1 MRWRVL
7 KKLKEKE
14 GQKRRE
20 EIIKSLFLN
29 RGLKTKKQQEEFLGP
44 KDPYLLTPQ
53 EVGISPVQLIKA
65 LKIIKKAI
73 KNKEKIIVYGDYDT
87 DGVSAT
93 AVLWETLNKLKAQ
106 VMPFIPKREEG
117 YGLKVDRIER
127 MAKENVSLIITVDQ
141 GIVHSKQVAYA
152 KKLGVDVIITDH
164 HQPGKVKPKAVAI
177 IHTTLLAGVG
187 VAWFLA
193 NWLSKHFQGGQ
204 KHLGSGVGLDLATIG
219 TVTDMVPLVGPNRS
233 LVKFGLEAV
242 RKTKR
247 PGLLALFQFAGI
259 AKEKIGTYEIGYI
272 IGPRINA
279 SGRMDDPMEALRLV
293 CTQDGTRAVG
303 LAQKIDQQNRERQEL
318 TKQTIIHARDL
329 WLKEDGK
336 SALIFIYHQSY
347 DHGVIGLVASK
358 LKDEFNRPAV
368 VLAPRE
374 DYWVA
379 SARSIDEFSMIEAIR
394 EFADLLGEH
403 GGHRLAAGFSVSQEK
418 LEAIKKGL
426 IERAKKGL
434 GKAKLVP
441 TLEIEAEIKLAD
453 LNLSLYPEIEKFAPF
468 GIGNPQPIFTTHQV
482 QVNDVRLMGKE
493 KQHLKL
499 VISDQLP
506 VARFEAIGFGMG
518 ENYSQLFPGEPV
530 DIAYELILNQ
540 WNGQKK
546 LELRLRDLK
555 INKTGD

>member
-7 KKLKEKE
+7 KTLKEKE
-14 GQKRRE
+14 AQKRRE

-29 RGLKTKKQQEEFLGP
+29 RGLKTKKQQKEFLNP
-44 KDPYLLTPQ
+44 RDPYQLTPQ

-65 LKIIKKAI
+65 LKRIKKAI
-73 KNKEKIIVYGDYDT
+73 KNKELIIVYGDYDT

-93 AVLWETLNKLKAQ
+93 AILWETLNKFGAEA
-106 VMPFIPKREEG
+106 MPYIPKREEG
-117 YGLKVDRIER
+117 YGLKIDRIDQ
-127 MAKENVSLIITVDQ
+127 MAKEGVKLIITVDQ
-141 GIVHSKQVAYA
+141 GIVHSRQIAHA
-152 KKLGVDVIITDH
+152 KKIGIEVIITDH
-164 HQPGKVKPKAVAI
+164 HQKGAKLPPAVAI
-177 IHTTLLAGVG
+177 VHTTQLAGVG

-193 NWLSKHFQGGQ
+193 HYLTQ
-204 KHLGSGVGLDLATIG
+204 KIKPKISRPDLDLVTIG

-259 AKEKIGTYEIGYI
+259 EKEKISTYEIGYI

-279 SGRMDDPMEALRLV
+279 SGRMDDAMEALRLV
-293 CTQDGTRAVG
+293 CTQDEARAVS

-374 DYWVA
+374 DFWVA
-379 SARSIDEFSMIEAIR
+379 SARSIDEFSMIEAIC
-394 EFADLLGEH
+394 ELADLLGEH
-403 GGHRLAAGFSVSQEK
+403 GGHRLAAGFSVSEDKLGEVKEK
-418 LEAIKKGL
+418 LIK
-426 IERAKKGL
+426 RAEKGL
-434 GKAKLVP
+434 GKTELSP
-441 TLEIEAEIKLAD
+441 TLEIEAEIELSD
-453 LNLSLYPEIEKFAPF
+453 LSLGLYQEIEKFAPF
-468 GIGNPQPIFTTHQV
+468 GMGNPTPVFNTPRV

-493 KQHLKL
+493 KQHLRL

-506 VARFEAIGFGMG
+506 VIKFDAIGFGMG
-518 ENYSQLFPGEPV
+518 NFYNQLNQGEPI
-530 DIAYELILNQ
+530 DIAYELMFNE

-555 INKTGD
+555 IEGGV